1 MQYYDRK
8 RKTVEEAEEYQQSS
22 LHFLYETVFGRV
34 LLKYAVARPWLSKV
48 YGLYQNSGLSKKD
61 IKPFIEK
68 NKIDVS
74 AWDVDLFRCFND
86 FFTRKKDIRADLSDP
101 EALLSVA
108 DSKIRIFP
116 ITENLV
122 LNVKRSRY
130 TVGEILGDESLAEEF
145 RGGTCIVFRLSVDDY
160 HRYQYID
167 SGRTVCSKKIKGMLH
182 TVRAI
187 SEKYNVFSRNAR
199 EVHILDT
206 DHLGRVAQIE
216 VGALFVGKI
225 VNHPAESFEKMQEK
239 GYFEYGGSTVVVLLN
254 KEIQFDSDILE
265 MNAKG
270 IEIKVRAGERIGTIC
285 A

>member
-8 RKTVEEAEEYQQSS
+8 SGTVEEAQEFQQGS
-22 LHFLYETVFGRV
+22 LHFLYDTVFGRI
-34 LLKYAVARPWLSKV
+34 LLKCAVARPWLSKL
-48 YGLYQNSGLSKKD
+48 YGLYQKSGLSKKD

-68 NKIDVS
+68 NNIDVS
-74 AWDVDLFRCFND
+74 AWDVNSFRCFND
-86 FFTRKKDIRADLSDP
+86 FFTRKKDIGADLSDP
-101 EALLSVA
+101 NALLSIA

-116 ITENLV
+116 ITEDLV

-130 TVGEILGDESLAEEF
+130 TVGEILGDEALAEDF

-167 SGRTVCSKKIKGMLH
+167 KGVALSHKKIKGMLH

-199 EVHILDT
+199 EVHILNT
-206 DHLGRVAQIE
+206 ESLGKVAQIE

-225 VNHPAESFEKMQEK
+225 VNHPVASFEKMQEK

-254 KEIQFDSDILE
+254 KEIQFDPDIAE
-265 MNAKG
+265 MNAKD
-270 IEIKVRAGERIGTIC
+270 IEIKVHAGERIGTIC
-285 A
+285 V